1 MIKTK
6 FDTREFTKKL
16 MNSVAYSNGFMDG
29 AQLARLNFNQQLG
42 QFIKEAL
49 NKYIDSKARMNPE
62 SLHHVY
68 EWDQVGSPSSRLFEV
83 NVVPMQTIIKF
94 NIKFLPSSSISP
106 TSDVPFK
113 NKAKIMEGGVDIT
126 IEPKNSEMLVFEDGG
141 ETIFTKREITVSNP
155 GGSEVVGGF
164 EKVVN
169 DFFTNYLTTGLLK
182 SSGIL
187 DGLERPT
194 EYKRDF
200 AKGARGGRSVGVAA
214 GKKYMNI
221 GRAEIQ

>member
-16 MNSVAYSNGFMDG
+16 MNAVSYSNGFMDG
-29 AQLARLNFNQQLG
+29 AQISRLKFNQQLG
-42 QFIKEAL
+42 EFIKQGL
-49 NKYIDSKARMNPE
+49 NKYIDSKARMNPDA
-62 SLHHVY
+62 LHHVY
-68 EWDQVGSPSSRLFEV
+68 EWDQVGSPSARLFEI
-83 NVVPMQTIIKF
+83 NVVPMQTMIKF

-106 TSDVPFK
+106 TSDTPFK
-113 NKAKIMEGGVDIT
+113 NKAKIMENGMDVT

-141 ETIFTKREITVSNP
+141 ETVFTRKEINISNP
-155 GGSEVVGGF
+155 GGSEVAGSF
-164 EKVVN
+164 ERVIN
-169 DFFTNYLTTGLLK
+169 DFFTNYLTVGLLK

-187 DGLERPT
+187 DGLERPV

-200 AKGARGGRSVGVAA
+200 ARGTKGGRSIGISA

-221 GRAEIQ
+221 GGAEIQ

>member
-1 MIKTK
+1 MIKTR
-6 FDTREFTKKL
+6 FDTKEFTKKL
-16 MNSVAYSNGFMDG
+16 TNAISYSDGFMDG
-29 AQLARLNFNQQLG
+29 AQISRVKFNQQLG
-42 QFIKEAL
+42 TFIKEAL
-49 NKYIDSKARMNPE
+49 NKYIDAKARMSPE

-68 EWDQVGSPSSRLFEV
+68 EWDQTGSSSARLFEI
-83 NVVPMQTIIKF
+83 NVIPMQTIIKF
-94 NIKFLPSSSISP
+94 NIKFLPSSSISS
-106 TSDVPFK
+106 TSSMPFK
-113 NKAKIMEGGVDIT
+113 NKAKIMENGVDVS

-141 ETIFTKREITVSNP
+141 ETIFTKKEINISNP
-155 GGSEVVGGF
+155 GGTEVEGSF

-169 DFFTNYLTTGLLK
+169 DFFNNYLTIGLLK

-200 AKGARGGRSVGVAA
+200 ARGARGGRSVGISA

-221 GRAEIQ
+221 GGAEIQ